1 MEAKI
6 ADGEVAMIAQ
16 PRDQVASF
24 ESTVL
29 YMFVTLSDLAPQDSE
44 DTASCAHRP
53 PTHATVLA
61 RNAVFKIHD
70 IYNTLANIGITRL
83 CVGETR

>member
-1 MEAKI
+1 MEAKV
-6 ADGEVAMIAQ
+6 ADGEVSIIAQ
-16 PRDQVASF
+16 PRDQVVNF

-29 YMFVTLSDLAPQDSE
+29 HMFVTLSDLAHQDSE
-44 DTASCAHRP
+44 DTASSAHRP
-53 PTHATVLA
+53 PTHAAVLA
-61 RNAVFKIHD
+61 MNAVFKIHD

>member
-6 ADGEVAMIAQ
+6 AHSEVSMIAQ

-29 YMFVTLSDLAPQDSE
+29 YVFVTLSDLAPQDSE
-44 DTASCAHRP
+44 DTASCARRP
-53 PTHATVLA
+53 PTPPEIAG
-61 RNAVFKIHD
+61 NAKVTQVRLIEP
-70 IYNTLANIGITRL
+70 ATRL
-83 CVGETR
+83 R

>member
-6 ADGEVAMIAQ
+6 AHSEVSMIAQ

-29 YMFVTLSDLAPQDSE
+29 YVFVTLSDLAPQDSE
-44 DTASCAHRP
+44 DTASCARRP
-53 PTHATVLA
+53 PTHQKSQEM
-61 RNAVFKIHD
+61 R
-70 IYNTLANIGITRL
+70 RL
-83 CVGETR
+83 LRCASSQRRA